1 MREVFQASRFPQQLM
16 SQHRGASAPL
26 VLVVESDVQTR
37 EMYAEWLNYSGFRVA
52 EATKA
57 DEAFEKAHTLR
68 PSVITTGIGLK
79 DGGDGCAL
87 CDRLKH
93 DAGTK
98 EIPVLIVTAWALGG
112 HVERAKKAGCDS
124 VLLKP
129 CPPATL
135 LEEIK
140 RLIKHS

>member
-1 MREVFQASRFPQQLM
+1 MA
-16 SQHRGASAPL
+16 QHRGASVPL

-112 HVERAKKAGCDS
+112 HVERAKQAGCDS

>member
-1 MREVFQASRFPQQLM
+1 MAHLFGLRRFRHTEARIVEPFGVHLSRL
-16 SQHRGASAPL
+16 
-26 VLVVESDVQTR
+26 
-37 EMYAEWLNYSGFRVA
+37 
-52 EATKA
+52 
-57 DEAFEKAHTLR
+57 
-68 PSVITTGIGLK
+68 

-135 LEEIK
+135 LQEIK